1 MPRSATCDTPAAK
14 RHTVFGYDTCNVR
27 SRPVS
32 NGPEITRESPLR
44 SLFGHDRDADKT
56 ATTMSMAALRHH
68 HRPCSSISLRQTA
81 APSLHKGLNVLP
93 GQSRGH
99 LPFCNLSPH
108 RTPCFCPAQAPGL
121 LRFVVNLSQS
131 PFPP

>member
-68 HRPCSSISLRQTA
+68 HRPCSSISLPIDIVRPLTWA
-81 APSLHKGLNVLP
+81 TLIGLIDAN
-93 GQSRGH
+93 GQSTPPQQCH
-99 LPFCNLSPH
+99 LRQP
-108 RTPCFCPAQAPGL
+108 
-121 LRFVVNLSQS
+121 V
-131 PFPP
+131 